1 MVEAGPSQTKK
12 ASGAKAK
19 RRFRGEILEEME
31 IVDTER
37 RAAQF
42 RSTTW
47 ALTAQTLGERYEAL
61 GNELDDAI
69 DEVSE

>member
-1 MVEAGPSQTKK
+1 M
-12 ASGAKAK
+12 
-19 RRFRGEILEEME
+19 LEEME

-37 RAAQF
+37 QAAQF
-42 RSTTW
+42 RLTTW
-47 ALTAQTLGERYEAL
+47 VLTARTLGERYEEL